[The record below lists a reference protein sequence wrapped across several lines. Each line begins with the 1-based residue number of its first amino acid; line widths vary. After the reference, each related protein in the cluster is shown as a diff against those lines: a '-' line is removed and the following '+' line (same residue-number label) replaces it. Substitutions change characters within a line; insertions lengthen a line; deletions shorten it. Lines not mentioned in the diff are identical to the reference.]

1 MPQLTDTEKKEIAE
15 RLKQAREKTGLNP
28 RQYALDA
35 GIDVSQYA
43 KMEKGDLPITT
54 KTLDKLVKKY
64 NLDRNYILHGMLT
77 VPHHGTNTPIIPNK
91 AEEGHS
97 ESITLDQMT
106 ALYSSLI
113 KALKDINSNVLA
125 TLQVTQENNSLAH
138 AALVSHAE
146 IRGKSAADIQHK
158 LDDSLK
164 YAKGYLEKFYGSS
177 SENKRDHVKKVH

>member
-1 MPQLTDTEKKEIAE
+1 MQEDKKYLKE
-15 RLKQAREKTGLNP
+15 RLISVLDHFKSDKNLDDNLKIANALKLKSKTYISDLKKGTKPLN
-28 RQYALDA
+28 
-35 GIDVSQYA
+35 
-43 KMEKGDLPITT
+43 
-54 KTLDKLVKKY
+54 DKLVDSFRRY
-64 NLDRNYILHGMLT
+64 LNVNPQYL
-77 VPHHGTNTPIIPNK
+77 
-91 AEEGHS
+91 EGAS
-97 ESITLDQMT
+97 EQMFLESSKSSNAESITLDQMT

-177 SENKRDHVKKVH
+177 SENRRDHVKKVH